1 MKTVWKWVL
10 GIVIVLVV
18 VGLVVGAVFM
28 WQHRPAF
35 GMRSA
40 PFAYRQYQQNA
51 PNNQGNS
58 TPQNNQSQPASPNG
72 TTPKRPMMGRGFG
85 YGQPGFGYGPMMMN
99 RRGFNQ
105 FGMMMPF
112 GPFGM
117 MGFMFFGLIRLIF
130 PLGVLVLVAYV
141 FYQLGKQKG
150 MSKFTA
156 PPTSPAPV
164 SAPESNP
171 QN

>member
-1 MKTVWKWVL
+1 MKTVWKWIL
-10 GIVIVLVV
+10 GIVVVLVV

-51 PNNQGNS
+51 PNNPGNS
-58 TPQNNQSQPASPNG
+58 TPQNNQSKPSSPNG
-72 TTPKRPMMGRGFG
+72 TTPNRPMMRRGFG
-85 YGQPGFGYGPMMMN
+85 YGQRGFGYGPMMG
-99 RRGFNQ
+99 RGP
-105 FGMMMPF
+105 MMMPF

-150 MSKFTA
+150 MSKVTA
-156 PPTSPAPV
+156 PPANPAPL
-164 SAPESNP
+164 SAIESNP